1 MAGRGPI
8 NATSDAIQAG
18 TKLALPAGTMREIKQ
33 AVRGFT
39 LIEVLIAWALIT
51 ALIIGGLEIL
61 ALAARLKIK
70 ADANLELTD
79 LAGSRLEERKAAL
92 ASAGGIDPGGA
103 AGPFTIMGRR
113 RISFRGAW
121 QNGPAAEGFVP
132 LDFEIYPE
140 LEPEAV
146 LALTLLYCRALGF

>member
-1 MAGRGPI
+1 MPKI
-8 NATSDAIQAG
+8 N
-18 TKLALPAGTMREIKQ
+18 RE
-33 AVRGFT
+33 ARGFT
-39 LIEVLIAWALIT
+39 LIEVLIAWALVS

-92 ASAGGIDPGGA
+92 AA
-103 AGPFTIMGRR
+103 AGETAPNAAPDPFVISGRK

-121 QNGPAAEGFVP
+121 RNGESPSGSVP
-132 LDFEIYPE
+132 MDFEIYPE

-146 LALTLLYCRALGF
+146 LALTYLYCRALGF